1 MEYSGP
7 LPAWLAAAAAA
18 LLVVALL
25 VYGTLL
31 RRLLASWGKVRV
43 GRLGFP
49 DLFFAIVLSTWFLAL
64 AASGF
69 RHEPKPVESS
79 DILSGSLV
87 YMLVI
92 CTIILTLRSRGIRAL
107 RIFGIHRLAFP
118 AALGI
123 GALMLVA
130 AYPLIVSAFAAT
142 HHFLGL
148 TARRQEIVEFFIDAS
163 QSADRWSLVITLLL
177 GIVLAPIAEEFI
189 FRGYLYGVFKRY
201 MGPAA
206 ALLLNSALFAAV
218 HVNLASLPAL
228 FVLAACF
235 TIAYEVTGSLLVNV
249 CMHALF
255 NLVSFAAILTYSNSL
270 K

>member
-1 MEYSGP
+1 LEYSGQ

-18 LLVVALL
+18 LLVLGFL

-49 DLFFAIVLSTWFLAL
+49 DLLFAVVLSTWFLVL

-69 RHEPKPVESS
+69 RHAPKPVQGS
-79 DILSGSLV
+79 DILSGSLI

-92 CTIILTLRSRGIRAL
+92 SAIIFSLRSRRIHAL
-107 RIFGIHRLAFP
+107 RLFGIHRLSFPVAF
-118 AALGI
+118 GI
-123 GALMLVA
+123 GTLLLVA

-142 HHFLGL
+142 QSFMGL

-163 QSADRWSLVITLLL
+163 HNADRWSLVMTMLL

-201 MGPAA
+201 LGISA

-218 HVNLASLPAL
+218 HLNLASLPAL

-235 TIAYEVTGSLLVNV
+235 TIAYEATGSLLVSM

-255 NLVSFAAILTYSNSL
+255 NLASFAAMLTYSNSF